1 MDRDDRYGKE
11 PALFR
16 VGSMRPTRRV
26 VNVHGFAHPG
36 LLAEHTITLNT
47 PIGSLTVAR
56 RQIKSRAY
64 IKRPTAGGHNRR
76 SYSQLHEVTVAGVD
90 LACIPPK
97 PARGTASHVSLFD
110 VAREGQGIG
119 HE

>member
-64 IKRPTAGGHNRR
+64 IKRPTAGGQSRVGDPAA
-76 SYSQLHEVTVAGVD
+76 QLHEVMVAG
-90 LACIPPK
+90 LN
-97 PARGTASHVSLFD
+97 LFRCMFAPFVID
-110 VAREGQGIG
+110 
-119 HE
+119 